1 MIIVSFIDLSY
12 FWHFDVLFGP
22 KWPHFRNSQV
32 KFLQHPCP
40 DSWPLDLRISSI
52 STTYESLIFWLNF
65 LILEIWMHTLFWGA
79 QNDILYLTVVIYMV
93 TLFDLIWQYLTS
105 NDHDHVLKFALPP
118 LNWPLRVEWAISCHL
133 LIIVFFY
140 LHMILE
146 ICMHKQIWVAQ
157 NIPKGRTPILHISN
171 LAIFFY
177 LPIVLFIFCPF
188 LTVWRYFWPIWPF
201 MTPK

>member
-1 MIIVSFIDLSY
+1 MNAYIILRGSERYFISHCGYIYGDLVWPY
-12 FWHFDVLFGP
+12 LAIFDL
-22 KWPHFRNSQV
+22 KWPW
-32 KFLQHPCP
+32 PCFK
-40 DSWPLDLRISSI
+40 IC
-52 STTYESLIFWLNF
+52 STPTKLTITRRMSY
-65 LILEIWMHTLFWGA
+65 ILSPFNHW
-79 QNDILYLTVVIYMV
+79 
-93 TLFDLIWQYLTS
+93 
-105 NDHDHVLKFALPP
+105 
-118 LNWPLRVEWAISCHL
+118 
-133 LIIVFFY
+133 FFY

-146 ICMHKQIWVAQ
+146 ICMHKKIWVAQ